1 MSGSGE
7 NPLSG
12 SFLVSF
18 CCVLTWWMEKEMVTH
33 SSILAWRIPRTGEPG
48 GLWSVGSQ
56 SRTRLSTRHIVEG
69 PRQLCKSLSCKSTNL
84 NQEEH

>member
-1 MSGSGE
+1 MPACQVSGE

-18 CCVLTWWMEKEMVTH
+18 CCVLTWWMEKETGTH

-48 GLWSVGSQ
+48 GLWLVCGITESDTTELTAHSG
-56 SRTRLSTRHIVEG
+56 RT
-69 PRQLCKSLSCKSTNL
+69 
-84 NQEEH
+84 